1 MRLLLE
7 FKDYNE
13 LNFVKDVVND
23 TFLSEIDES
32 IDPKIH
38 KSVITIS
45 DNEITCHDLERSE
58 WSSDLEFRSYLVAFN
73 QRMDKETFDG
83 ISSRINST
91 LSQELDENI
100 KCISLQNFPINEFV
114 ICNTDEYYILD
125 SINKFEYSIEDEI
138 YEIKDNEYTSVIDL
152 TTDDFDNK
160 KSLTIWLREYS
171 SKFGINLKLNRDKIV
186 SNNLNYKISTS
197 FFFNSSRDLNGRWI
211 QDLDLDKPEG
221 KHKSDLNIKEWIK
234 KNLHPVK
241 WDLLSKLKTIESKI
255 NSLNLT
261 FDLNLNSDSNDEAK
275 RFINMIR
282 EKVFTILSNEESNK
296 IKELY
301 VQFNKLSEYNIDA
314 EWQHQ
319 GNYFYLFDINYRG
332 EHYIINIKYDIK
344 KDLIKIHMLHPNDLS
359 EEIKIDDFCNTIYL
373 LLEEN

>member
-91 LSQELDENI
+91 LSQEFDENI
-100 KCISLQNFPINEFV
+100 KCISLQNFPINEFI
-114 ICNTDEYYILD
+114 ICNSDEYSILD

-186 SNNLNYKISTS
+186 PNSLNYKISTS

-261 FDLNLNSDSNDEAK
+261 FDLNLNSDSNDEAE

-282 EKVFTILSNEESNK
+282 EKVFPILSNEESNK
-296 IKELY
+296 IKDLY
-301 VQFNKLSEYNIDA
+301 VQFNKLKEYNIDA

>member
-1 MRLLLE
+1 MKLLLE

-23 TFLSEIDES
+23 AFLSEIDES
-32 IDPKIH
+32 INPQIH

-45 DNEITCHDLERSE
+45 DCEINCHDLERSE

-73 QRMDKETFDG
+73 QRMNKETFDN
-83 ISSRINST
+83 ISPRINST
-91 LSQELDENI
+91 LSQEFDENI
-100 KCISLQNFPINEFV
+100 KCVALQFFPINEFV
-114 ICNTDEYYILD
+114 ICNIDEYSILE
-125 SINKFEYSIEDEI
+125 SINEFEYSIEDEI

-221 KHKSDLNIKEWIK
+221 KHKSDLNLKDWIK
-234 KNLHPVK
+234 KNLHSTK
-241 WDLLSKLKTIESKI
+241 WNIMSKLKEIEEKI
-255 NSLNLT
+255 NSLHLT
-261 FDLNLNSDSNDEAK
+261 FDLNLDSDSNDEAK
-275 RFINMIR
+275 RFINMVR
-282 EKVFTILSNEESNK
+282 EKVLPILSNEESNRL
-296 IKELY
+296 KELY
-301 VQFNKLSEYNIDA
+301 EQFNKLKDYNIDA
-314 EWQHQ
+314 EWQNQ
-319 GNYFYLFDINYRG
+319 GNYFYLFDINYRE

-344 KDLIKIHMLHPNDLS
+344 KDLIKIHMLHPSDLS
-359 EEIKIDDFCNTIYL
+359 DEIKIEDFCDAIYL